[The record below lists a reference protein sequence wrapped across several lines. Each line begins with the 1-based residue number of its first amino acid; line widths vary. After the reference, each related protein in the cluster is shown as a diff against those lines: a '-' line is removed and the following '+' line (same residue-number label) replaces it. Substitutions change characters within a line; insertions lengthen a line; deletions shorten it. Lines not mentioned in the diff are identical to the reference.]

1 MSDGDRHSKAAEP
14 SLINNPIEEA
24 RRESENAIAQFDR
37 VLDMIDQVAR
47 DGRPFRLRPSMMLE
61 LHRIALE
68 GLSPYPVPFRPTA
81 VNTGHS
87 NHTPHAPHLL
97 LRVVTT
103 KYNYILQIF

>member
-47 DGRPFRLRPSMMLE
+47 DGRPFRLRTSMMLE

-68 GLSPYPVPFRPTA
+68 GLSPYAGTFRPSA
-81 VNTGHS
+81 VEIGQS
-87 NHTPHAPHLL
+87 KQIGRASCRE
-97 LRVVTT
+97 RVCQYV
-103 KYNYILQIF
+103 